1 MKKIDAQRKYKEL
14 FDNNVELQEELD
26 EASEDEDYDGLVNI
40 GSTYS
45 ILLDQALTVI
55 SKLILTGVQ
64 DEK

>member
-1 MKKIDAQRKYKEL
+1 MEKSDAQRKYKEL

-40 GSTYS
+40 ASTYS
-45 ILLDQALTVI
+45 DLLDKALTVI